1 MGAALRGKSAM
12 TDRTFT
18 TRLIAVPLF
27 LLLAAAPP
35 VAAQTIGDPDAG
47 RTLAETWCVNCHV
60 VTQSQSQG
68 TSTGAPSFRAIA
80 AQTAI
85 TPMALSAFLQTPH
98 HRMPDLHLSRTE
110 IDDVSAYIL
119 SLRPPAKP

>member
-1 MGAALRGKSAM
+1 M

-18 TRLIAVPLF
+18 TRQFAVPLL

-35 VAAQTIGDPDAG
+35 AAAQTVGDADAG
-47 RTLAETWCVNCHV
+47 RTLAQTWCSNCHV
-60 VTQSQSQG
+60 VTNSQSQG

-80 AQTAI
+80 TQEAV
-85 TPMALSAFLQTPH
+85 TPMALRAFLQTPH

-119 SLRPPAKP
+119 SLRPQPK